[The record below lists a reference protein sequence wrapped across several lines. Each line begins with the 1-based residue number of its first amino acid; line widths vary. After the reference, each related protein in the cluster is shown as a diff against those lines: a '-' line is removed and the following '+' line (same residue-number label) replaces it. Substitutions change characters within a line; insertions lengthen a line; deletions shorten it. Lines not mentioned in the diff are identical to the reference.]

1 MWFEGVIQ
9 YHVAIPSIH
18 SLLTQAV
25 KRWNNH
31 MESINVVFLI
41 IFITSP
47 SPSSSFIIVIIFYC
61 NHHHCHPLSSLSST
75 STVFIVAIGHCH
87 HCRYTFIIVNSY
99 IVQRQCLLLFITLYY
114 ITCILYSMLLHV
126 LFISVLL
133 CTAPL
138 GSLWDRRERFINAH
152 YYHHYYYY

>member
-1 MWFEGVIQ
+1 M
-9 YHVAIPSIH
+9 AIPSIH

-87 HCRYTFIIVNSY
+87 PCHHTFIDHRQFIY
-99 IVQRQCLLLFITLYY
+99 CFVQRQCLLLFITVYY
-114 ITCILYSMLLHV
+114 ITCILYCMLLHV

-138 GSLWDRRERFINAH
+138 GSL
-152 YYHHYYYY
+152 